1 MNIEYDGLFILW
13 RQEFSQTREEKMK
26 KSSLWAISSME
37 EVIRHFQVQPDQ
49 GLSEHE
55 ARRRLAQWG
64 ANSIREKKQKGLPE
78 IFLDQFRDFMVLVL
92 LGATLISGLL
102 REYNDA
108 LTIIVI
114 VILNAV
120 LGFIQEY
127 KAERS
132 FAALKRISAPRGR
145 VIREGGL
152 KDVPAEE
159 VVPGDIVSLEGGDR
173 VCADLRLIS
182 ADSLMIDE
190 SPLTGESIAVEKE
203 TAILEFVPSS
213 PGDARNMVFSGT
225 LVLNGTGRGVVVA
238 TGMDTEIGRIA
249 SLIQEVDINKTPLQ
263 MRLARL
269 GKFLVLACLLL
280 CLFVVALGL
289 WRGEEVYR
297 MFMAGIS
304 LAVAAIPEGLPAIVT
319 ISLALGVQ
327 RMVRRRAIVR
337 RLPAVE
343 TLGCATVICSD
354 KTGTITQNK
363 MTVKSIYT
371 NGRFFDVEGE
381 GRSIEGGLYLGR
393 KRVNARGE
401 PHLYKMLV
409 IASLCNNAQLR
420 QEVKRNFSRS
430 SYAKIQGNST
440 ESALLICAAKAGLW
454 KEKLEQSYTKLKEYP
469 FSSARKRMSVIFRQD
484 GELSLFVK
492 GAPERLL
499 ELSSFILENGAVKPL
514 SESHRRKILAQVG
527 VMASGALRT
536 LAVAYR
542 FLPEYDTSWEP
553 KDVEKELI
561 FVGFFGMLDPP
572 RPAALK
578 AIQKCKEAGIRTV
591 MITGDHRNTAVAI
604 ARQTGILKPGGEVV
618 TGEELD
624 KMDDG
629 ALYRRIENIYVFARV
644 SPEHK
649 LRIVRCLKA
658 RGHIVAM
665 TGDGVNDAPAVKE
678 ADIGIAMGLTGTEV
692 TREAASLVLA
702 DDNFGTIVAAVE
714 EGRNIYD
721 NIRKFIRFLLG
732 CNLGE
737 ILTMLLAML
746 CGLPLPLRPIQILW
760 VNLVTD
766 GLPAMALGVDSPEK
780 DVMSRPPRSPQEGV
794 FSRGLWIRI
803 MMRGAVIGV
812 TSLVIFALAYHG
824 SGLLVYA
831 QTMALSTLVVT
842 QLFHVF
848 ECRSE
853 YLPAFDA
860 GRESNMMLVI
870 SVAVSF
876 LLLLAIVYQPF
887 LQGVFQTYPL
897 RAEDWFIIFASS
909 LLPYAFQLFVGKGKK
924 KTT

>member
-1 MNIEYDGLFILW
+1 
-13 RQEFSQTREEKMK
+13 MK

-37 EVIRHFQVQPDQ
+37 EIIRHFQVQPDQ

-343 TLGCATVICSD
+343 TLGCPTVICSD

-542 FLPEYDTSWEP
+542 PLPEYDISWEP
-553 KDVEKELI
+553 KDVERELI

-629 ALYRRIENIYVFARV
+629 VLYRRIENIYVFARV

>member
-1 MNIEYDGLFILW
+1 
-13 RQEFSQTREEKMK
+13 MK

-542 FLPEYDTSWEP
+542 PLPEYDISWEP
-553 KDVEKELI
+553 KDVERELI

-629 ALYRRIENIYVFARV
+629 VLYRRIENIYVFARV

>member
-1 MNIEYDGLFILW
+1 
-13 RQEFSQTREEKMK
+13 MK

-225 LVLNGTGRGVVVA
+225 LVLNGTGRGGVVA
-238 TGMDTEIGRIA
+238 TGMDTEKGRIA
-249 SLIQEVDINKTPLQ
+249 SLIQEADINKPPLQ

-393 KRVNARGE
+393 KRVNGRGE

-542 FLPEYDTSWEP
+542 PLPEYDISWEP
-553 KDVEKELI
+553 KDVERELI

-629 ALYRRIENIYVFARV
+629 VLYRRIENIYVFARV

>member
-1 MNIEYDGLFILW
+1 
-13 RQEFSQTREEKMK
+13 MK

-37 EVIRHFQVQPDQ
+37 EIIRHFQVQPDQ

-55 ARRRLAQWG
+55 ARRRLVQWG

-102 REYNDA
+102 REYSDA

-120 LGFIQEY
+120 LGFVQEY

-173 VCADLRLIS
+173 VCADLRLIN

-190 SPLTGESIAVEKE
+190 SPLTGESLAVEKE
-203 TAILEFVPSS
+203 AAILEFVPSS

-269 GKFLVLACLLL
+269 GKLLVLACLLL
-280 CLFVVALGL
+280 CLFVVGLGL

-363 MTVKSIYT
+363 MTVKSIYA

-381 GRSIEGGLYLGR
+381 GRSIDGGLYLGR
-393 KRVNARGE
+393 KRVNAREE

-420 QEVKRNFSRS
+420 QEVKRNFRRS
-430 SYAKIQGNST
+430 SYTEIQGNST

-454 KEKLEQSYTKLKEYP
+454 KEKLEQSYTKIKEYP
-469 FSSARKRMSVIFRQD
+469 FNSARKRMSVVFRKD

-514 SESHRRKILAQVG
+514 SESHRRKILSQVG

-542 FLPEYDTSWEP
+542 SLPEYDTSCEP
-553 KDVEKELI
+553 KDVERELI

-649 LRIVRCLKA
+649 LRIVRCLKD

>member
-1 MNIEYDGLFILW
+1 
-13 RQEFSQTREEKMK
+13 MK

-49 GLSEHE
+49 GLSEYE
-55 ARRRLAQWG
+55 AHRRLAQWG

-102 REYNDA
+102 REYSDA

-145 VIREGGL
+145 VIREGVL

-159 VVPGDIVSLEGGDR
+159 VVPGDIVSLESGDR
-173 VCADLRLIS
+173 VCADLRLIN

-280 CLFVVALGL
+280 CLFVVLLGL

-381 GRSIEGGLYLGR
+381 GRSIEGGFYLGS
-393 KRVNARGE
+393 KKVNAREE

-409 IASLCNNAQLR
+409 IASLCNNAHLR
-420 QEVKRNFSRS
+420 KEAKRNFRRS
-430 SYAKIQGNST
+430 SYTEIQGNST

-469 FSSARKRMSVIFRQD
+469 FSSARKRMSVVFRQD

-794 FSRGLWIRI
+794 FSRGLWLRI
-803 MMRGAVIGV
+803 MMRGTVIGV

-842 QLFHVF
+842 QLLHVF

-853 YLPAFDA
+853 YLPAFDT

-876 LLLLAIVYQPF
+876 LLLLAIIYQPF

-924 KTT
+924 KTALYNANTKTR

>member
-1 MNIEYDGLFILW
+1 
-13 RQEFSQTREEKMK
+13 
-26 KSSLWAISSME
+26 ME

-371 NGRFFDVEGE
+371 NGRFFDV
-381 GRSIEGGLYLGR
+381 
-393 KRVNARGE
+393 
-401 PHLYKMLV
+401 
-409 IASLCNNAQLR
+409 
-420 QEVKRNFSRS
+420 
-430 SYAKIQGNST
+430 
-440 ESALLICAAKAGLW
+440 
-454 KEKLEQSYTKLKEYP
+454 
-469 FSSARKRMSVIFRQD
+469 
-484 GELSLFVK
+484 
-492 GAPERLL
+492 
-499 ELSSFILENGAVKPL
+499 
-514 SESHRRKILAQVG
+514 
-527 VMASGALRT
+527 
-536 LAVAYR
+536 
-542 FLPEYDTSWEP
+542 
-553 KDVEKELI
+553 
-561 FVGFFGMLDPP
+561 
-572 RPAALK
+572 
-578 AIQKCKEAGIRTV
+578 
-591 MITGDHRNTAVAI
+591 
-604 ARQTGILKPGGEVV
+604 
-618 TGEELD
+618 
-624 KMDDG
+624 
-629 ALYRRIENIYVFARV
+629 
-644 SPEHK
+644 
-649 LRIVRCLKA
+649 
-658 RGHIVAM
+658 
-665 TGDGVNDAPAVKE
+665 
-678 ADIGIAMGLTGTEV
+678 
-692 TREAASLVLA
+692 
-702 DDNFGTIVAAVE
+702 
-714 EGRNIYD
+714 
-721 NIRKFIRFLLG
+721 
-732 CNLGE
+732 
-737 ILTMLLAML
+737 
-746 CGLPLPLRPIQILW
+746 
-760 VNLVTD
+760 
-766 GLPAMALGVDSPEK
+766 
-780 DVMSRPPRSPQEGV
+780 
-794 FSRGLWIRI
+794 
-803 MMRGAVIGV
+803 
-812 TSLVIFALAYHG
+812 
-824 SGLLVYA
+824 
-831 QTMALSTLVVT
+831 
-842 QLFHVF
+842 
-848 ECRSE
+848 
-853 YLPAFDA
+853 
-860 GRESNMMLVI
+860 
-870 SVAVSF
+870 
-876 LLLLAIVYQPF
+876 
-887 LQGVFQTYPL
+887 
-897 RAEDWFIIFASS
+897 
-909 LLPYAFQLFVGKGKK
+909 
-924 KTT
+924 